1 MNSFFFKPKQL
12 WAPGWRVLSLHLL
25 PKRTFLS
32 VFCLFLCCAV
42 MAQKK
47 VSGKVTEKRS
57 NTPMAGVSV
66 MEKGTTNGTRTAE
79 DGTFSLTTKSA
90 RPVLVISFVGY
101 QQQELALGAR
111 ATLDVVLEENASGLN
126 DMVVIGYQNVTRR
139 KTSAAISSVKGKD
152 IENTPYPTFDAMLQG
167 RVAGLNVL
175 SVSGEPG
182 AAGIVNIRGNTSV
195 ANSGGTGTATG
206 ISAPLYVIDGVV
218 FDVNDLRT
226 AYGNSNPLAAIN
238 PNDIESID
246 VLKDASAAAIYGARA
261 ANGVIIVNTKRP
273 KGGKPQFRVSG
284 YAGVSVLPSLKKV
297 TIGAEERR
305 LKMNLL
311 ANQGR
316 YDQQQQA
323 NQFLTDSLNPAFNN
337 ATDWQGLLYRD
348 VAYTKNV
355 DFNVAGMTEGVSY
368 RLSLNRYTEDGI
380 QSGYSIKR
388 TTPRLFLSLKPAK
401 TLEFTTDLYFGF
413 IKEQRGDGTG
423 NSAPYSIQGFPSS
436 FWQVDAATANNYKG
450 KNDKVFDDNR
460 TTSLNGNTRMI
471 WKILPS
477 VSFTSSLSYN
487 FGFARRDY
495 LRDRS
500 IASQNGRSDAIL
512 VESNSRRWEIENYAT
527 WTRTLGEHNLTLLAG
542 QGAENQVINSTNAS
556 ALGIPFDAI
565 RVIAGVPNGPNLTA
579 STNYEE
585 RSRQSYFTRASYEFK
600 GRYGLDLSFRT
611 DASSRYAPSARWGT
625 FPAISGRW
633 NVSDE
638 DFFQPYKKII
648 SFLKF
653 RASYGITGRDPGS
666 YYAQYRQLSTN
677 MNYSGSQLN
686 VPGSTL
692 GNVISYN
699 GVTAVAPAYTAAA
712 PATNITWEKAP
723 QFNVGMDMNLL
734 RDKITVT
741 VDFYNKASKDLIFTV
756 PVEITTGYTSAM
768 NNYVDLVNKGVELT
782 LTTNN
787 LPDRSKLKWQ
797 TTLNVAYNKNFVTK
811 LPAGNKDFTYGPSF
825 RSRILTVGQPLYQFR
840 VFKNEGVYANTS
852 DVPVDPLT
860 GRRLSFGNAPYVAG
874 DPIKKDLN
882 GDYIIDD
889 NDQINMGDP
898 NTKVYGGL
906 NNSFSYGPFSL
917 QILSTFILGR
927 KVWNG
932 YLSDELAAAGNIGGY
947 GTLAGPAADITHLN
961 FWHRPGDQAAWANLL
976 STNDATTIR
985 SSSFIEDASFFR
997 IKNVYLSYS
1006 LPANNFTKKAGIRQI
1021 RFYSVMDNVG
1031 VFYSAHLP
1039 DPENIDV
1046 DGSASG
1052 SGYPIPKKF
1061 TFGIDVQF

>member
-1 MNSFFFKPKQL
+1 MKCFTLISFL
-12 WAPGWRVLSLHLL
+12 LLSF
-25 PKRTFLS
+25 T
-32 VFCLFLCCAV
+32 V

-47 VSGKVTEKRS
+47 ITGKIVDKKTGS
-57 NTPMAGVSV
+57 PMAGVSV
-66 MEKGTTNGTRTAE
+66 LEKGTTNGTRTSDAG
-79 DGTFSLTTKSA
+79 DFSITTKTA
-90 RPVLVISFVGY
+90 KPVLVFSFVGF
-101 QQQELALGAR
+101 QQQEISPGDR
-111 ATLDVVLEENASGLN
+111 ATLDIILEENTNGLN

-139 KTSAAISSVKGKD
+139 KTTAAISSIKGKD

-175 SVSGEPG
+175 STSGEPG

-195 ANSGGTGTATG
+195 ANSSGTGTATG
-206 ISAPLYVIDGVV
+206 ISSPLYVIDGVV

-273 KGGKPQFRVSG
+273 KSGKPQFRVSG
-284 YAGVSVLPSLKKV
+284 YAGVSVLPSLKEV

-305 LKMNLL
+305 LKTGII
-311 ANQGR
+311 ANQGS
-316 YDQQQQA
+316 YAQQQTA

-337 ATDWQGLLYRD
+337 ATDWQKLLYRD
-348 VAYTKNV
+348 IAYTKNF
-355 DFNVAGMTEGVSY
+355 DFNVAGLNEGVSY
-368 RLSLNRYTEDGI
+368 RLSLNRYEEDGI
-380 QSGYSIKR
+380 QPGYSIKR
-388 TTPRLFLSLKPAK
+388 TTPRLFLSIKPAK

-436 FWQVDAATANNYKG
+436 FWQIDAATAANLKG
-450 KNDKVFDDNR
+450 KNDKVRDDNR

-471 WKILPS
+471 WKVLPS

-500 IASQNGRSDAIL
+500 IPSQNGRSDAIL
-512 VESNSRRWEIENYAT
+512 FESNSRRWEIENYAT
-527 WTRTLGEHNLTLLAG
+527 WTKSLGEHNITLLAG
-542 QGAENQVINSTNAS
+542 QGAEQQVINSTNAS
-556 ALGIPFDAI
+556 ALGVPFDAI
-565 RVIAGVPNGPNLTA
+565 RIISGVPNGPNLTA

-585 RSRQSYFTRASYEFK
+585 RTRASYFTRASYEFM

-633 NVSDE
+633 NISDE
-638 DFFQPYKKII
+638 GFFQPYKNII
-648 SFLKF
+648 SFLKI

-677 MNYSGSQLN
+677 MNYAGSQLN
-686 VPGSTL
+686 VSGTTV

-723 QFNVGMDMNLL
+723 QFNIGFDMNLL
-734 RDKITVT
+734 KDRISLT
-741 VDFYNKASKDLIFTV
+741 VDFYNKAGKDLIFTV
-756 PVEITTGYTSAM
+756 PVEVTTGYTSAQ
-768 NNYVDLVNKGVELT
+768 NNYVDLVNKGVELS

-787 LPDRSKLKWQ
+787 LSEKSKLKWQ
-797 TTLNVAYNKNFVTK
+797 TTLNIAYNKNFVTK

-825 RSRILTVGQPLYQFR
+825 RSRILTIGQPLYQFR
-840 VFKNEGVYANTS
+840 VFQNTGVYAKTS

-860 GRRLSFGNAPYVAG
+860 GRRLVFGNNAYVAG
-874 DPIKKDLN
+874 DPIKRDLN

-889 NDQINMGDP
+889 NDQVNLGDP

-906 NNSFSYGPFSL
+906 NNSFTYGPFSV
-917 QILSTFILGR
+917 QILTTFIAGR

-932 YLSDELAAAGNIGGY
+932 YLSDELAAAGLTQNY
-947 GTLAGPAADITHLN
+947 GTNAGPAADITNLN
-961 FWHRPGDQAAWANLL
+961 FWHAPGDRAQWANLL
-976 STNDATTIR
+976 SINDATTIR
-985 SSSFIEDASFFR
+985 SNVFVEDASFFR

-1006 LPANNFTKKAGIRQI
+1006 LPPNNFTKKAGIKQI

-1046 DGSASG
+1046 DGAASG

-1061 TFGIDVQF
+1061 TLGIDVQF